1 MKQDELKKIIR
12 KVSGGILIGTSMAA
26 MLSAP
31 NTFAASGSVQV
42 DITFPP
48 LVILYYYDNI
58 DIAVDADDF
67 SAMVADGVASCSTG
81 SALGVAELECS
92 AASDPLAL
100 SAASVSGTEASYDA
114 AIGADGNVSGFSGNT
129 DLTFV
134 IENSWAVRALGGT
147 LAASIGVSGAG
158 NFTSPQITPTV
169 PTSSLTLTDGS
180 NIGDIQ
186 FDVDVT
192 SLGGLTASDT
202 VTITVISTP

>member
-1 MKQDELKKIIR
+1 
-12 KVSGGILIGTSMAA
+12 MAA

-114 AIGADGNVSGFSGNT
+114 AIGADGNVSGFSVLWISPCHSLNANP
-129 DLTFV
+129 L
-134 IENSWAVRALGGT
+134 LP
-147 LAASIGVSGAG
+147 LAIIS
-158 NFTSPQITPTV
+158 
-169 PTSSLTLTDGS
+169 
-180 NIGDIQ
+180 
-186 FDVDVT
+186 
-192 SLGGLTASDT
+192 TAS
-202 VTITVISTP
+202 P